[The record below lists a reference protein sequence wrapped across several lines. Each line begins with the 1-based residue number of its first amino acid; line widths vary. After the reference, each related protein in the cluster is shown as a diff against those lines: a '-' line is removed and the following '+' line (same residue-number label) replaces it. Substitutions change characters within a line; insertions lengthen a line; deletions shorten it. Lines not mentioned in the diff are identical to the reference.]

1 MSAQTPGTLFPK
13 LDGRRSWLFVNK
25 QGFEY
30 IIQRPPGV
38 TASSPTRASPG
49 EELMAGGGLYQS
61 AGRGLDEIGITNDN
75 EVEHLIGSHL
85 CGVLKMG
92 FGDESWGEDVG
103 DGRIKDLWSGIMG
116 FTADEMPLVG
126 KLDGSVTGRRI
137 GKCETRDKI
146 QSSEWIAA
154 GYNGEGM
161 VHSWLCGVAVALQV
175 LGKADTAA
183 KGTAGRPAGK
193 VKDWF
198 PMEFEATASRI
209 KRMDVN
215 EMSLD

>member
-13 LDGRRSWLFVNK
+13 LDSQRSWLFINK

-30 IIQRPPGV
+30 IIQRPPDI
-38 TASSPTRASPG
+38 TASSSARVSSG

-61 AGRGLDEIGITNDN
+61 AGRGLDEIGVTNDS

-92 FGDESWGEDVG
+92 FGDENWGENVG
-103 DGRIKDLWSGIMG
+103 EGRIKALWSGIMG

-126 KLDGSVTGRRI
+126 KLDGSVTGRI
-137 GKCETRDKI
+137 TGKCQTRDTI
-146 QSSEWIAA
+146 QPSEWIAA
-154 GYNGEGM
+154 GYSGEGM

-175 LGKADTAA
+175 LGKADTDA
-183 KGTAGRPAGK
+183 KATTGRPAGK
-193 VKDWF
+193 VKDWL

>member
-1 MSAQTPGTLFPK
+1 MTAQTPGTLFPK
-13 LDGRRSWLFVNK
+13 LEGQRSWLFINK

-30 IIQRPPGV
+30 IIQRPCDI
-38 TASSPTRASPG
+38 TASSSARISSG
-49 EELMAGGGLYQS
+49 EELMVGGGLYQS
-61 AGRGLDEIGITNDN
+61 ADRGLDEIGITNDS

-92 FGDESWGEDVG
+92 FRDESWGEDVG
-103 DGRIKDLWSGIMG
+103 EGRIKGLWSGIMG

-126 KLDGSVTGRRI
+126 KLNGSVTGRI
-137 GKCETRDKI
+137 TGKCQTRDTI
-146 QSSEWIAA
+146 QPSEWIAA

-175 LGKADTAA
+175 SGKADTDA
-183 KGTAGRPAGK
+183 KATTGRPAGK
-193 VKDWF
+193 VKDWL

>member
-1 MSAQTPGTLFPK
+1 MSAQTPGTLFSK
-13 LDGRRSWLFVNK
+13 LDGQRSWLFVNK

-30 IIQRPPGV
+30 IIQRPRGASP
-38 TASSPTRASPG
+38 SSPETVRSG
-49 EELMAGGGLYQS
+49 EELMTGGGLYQS
-61 AGRGLDEIGITNDN
+61 AGRGLDEIGITNDSV
-75 EVEHLIGSHL
+75 VEHLVSSHI

-92 FGDESWGEDVG
+92 FGDENWGEDVG
-103 DGRIKDLWSGIMG
+103 EGRIKKLWSGIMG
-116 FTADEMPLVG
+116 FTTDEMPLVG
-126 KLDGSVTGRRI
+126 KLDGSVTGR
-137 GKCETRDKI
+137 ETKKRQTNDTI
-146 QSSEWIAA
+146 QPSEWIAA

-175 LGKADTAA
+175 LGKADTDAKAA
-183 KGTAGRPAGK
+183 PGRPAGK

-198 PMEFEATASRI
+198 PMEFEATSSRI